1 MNILNDLQQE
11 WNNMKDWVKI
21 VIGIM
26 IILTVIVLILAF
38 FNIIKPAYVL
48 WAILVIFVL
57 IVWMHGKKGL
67 KFG

>member
-57 IVWMHGKKGL
+57 IVWIHGKKGL